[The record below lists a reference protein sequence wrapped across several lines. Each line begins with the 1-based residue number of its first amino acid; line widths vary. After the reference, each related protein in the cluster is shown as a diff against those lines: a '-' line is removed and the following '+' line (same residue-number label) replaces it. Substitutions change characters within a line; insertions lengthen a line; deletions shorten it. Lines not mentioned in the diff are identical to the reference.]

1 VGSAG
6 SALPLPRLLQ
16 LFGVEFR
23 LDFRVWN
30 CNKAAHK
37 IRELAEITC
46 GILRG
51 SLEVIRHAVLSYG
64 EDAVVC
70 AKCQMGSRRLVTLL
84 EILQVY
90 VERYAAALSHLQSAA
105 NRLQQFAQNEEDFW
119 EDSDFTVGLLQWL
132 ILLDDTCEKD
142 EFPVTRV
149 PVEEVKRM
157 LEIAF
162 DKKLP
167 YQKLGPHLLT
177 PVVLFNQLERIRETF
192 IAELQTK
199 LFFSLPSNRKKW
211 FESPTRDWEKVIERF
226 PDTVSE
232 IEEMN
237 RCFALSR
244 YPAAVFH
251 SLMVVEAG
259 LIVLGNAIGVTDPKL
274 GWDATS
280 KKLAELMQ
288 SGHAKYP
295 SSLPMTFSVCEQIN
309 QSVQTMKHAWR
320 NKINH
325 IAGKLFVMRSDFAP
339 DVAEEIIFATRG
351 FMRRLADDLPKQSV

>member
-1 VGSAG
+1 
-6 SALPLPRLLQ
+6 
-16 LFGVEFR
+16 
-23 LDFRVWN
+23 
-30 CNKAAHK
+30 
-37 IRELAEITC
+37 
-46 GILRG
+46 
-51 SLEVIRHAVLSYG
+51 
-64 EDAVVC
+64 VVC

-90 VERYAAALSHLQSAA
+90 VERYAVALSYLQSAA
-105 NRLQQFAQNEEDFW
+105 NRLQQFIQNEEEDFW
-119 EDSDFTVGLLQWL
+119 EDSDLTVGLLQWL
-132 ILLDDTCEKD
+132 ILLDDTCDKD

-149 PVEEVKRM
+149 PVAEVKGM
-157 LEIAF
+157 IELAF
-162 DKKLP
+162 DKKKS
-167 YQKLGPHLLT
+167 YSKLAPHLLT
-177 PVVLFNQLERIRETF
+177 PIVLFNQLERIRETF

-226 PDTVSE
+226 PDTVAE

-251 SLMVVEAG
+251 SLMVVETG
-259 LIVLGNAIGVTDPKL
+259 LIVLGNAIGVSDPKP

-280 KKLAELMQ
+280 KKLAELVQ
-288 SGHAKYP
+288 GGHAKYP
-295 SSLPMTFSVCEQIN
+295 SALPLGFSVCEQIN

-320 NKINH
+320 NKVNH
-325 IAGKLFVMRSDFAP
+325 VAGKLFVMRSDVAP

-351 FMRRLADDLPKQSV
+351 FMRRLATDLPNNMAPI

>member
-1 VGSAG
+1 MS
-6 SALPLPRLLQ
+6 
-16 LFGVEFR
+16 
-23 LDFRVWN
+23 
-30 CNKAAHK
+30 
-37 IRELAEITC
+37 
-46 GILRG
+46 
-51 SLEVIRHAVLSYG
+51 
-64 EDAVVC
+64 
-70 AKCQMGSRRLVTLL
+70 LL

-90 VERYAAALSHLQSAA
+90 VERYAQCLSVLQSAA
-105 NRLQQFAQNEEDFW
+105 NRVRQFKDFW
-119 EDSDFTVGLLQWL
+119 EDDPSFVPGLLQWL
-132 ILLDDTCEKD
+132 ILMDETCEQD

-149 PVEEVKRM
+149 PVSEVKGI

-162 DKKLP
+162 SKEEYSKVAP
-167 YQKLGPHLLT
+167 VLLT
-177 PVVLFNQLERIRETF
+177 PDSLFNQLERIRETF

-226 PDTVSE
+226 PDTVAE

-251 SLMVVEAG
+251 SLMVVETG
-259 LIVLGNAIGVTDPKL
+259 LIALGDAIGVTDPKL

-288 SGHAKYP
+288 GGHAKYP
-295 SSLPMTFSVCEQIN
+295 SALPLGFSVCEQIN

-320 NKINH
+320 NKVNH
-325 IAGKLFVMRSDFAP
+325 VAGKLFVMRSDFAP
-339 DVAEEIIFATRG
+339 DVAEEIILATRG
-351 FMRRLADDLPKQSV
+351 FMRRLATDLT